1 MNKRQYKKI
10 VKRKAKELAK
20 LTVKQVNEIIE
31 EFERG
36 LICGLEKA
44 MKKVED
50 SND

>member
-10 VKRKAKELAK
+10 VKRKTKELVR
-20 LTVKQVNEIIE
+20 LTAKQVNEI
-31 EFERG
+31 FEDFGRG

>member
-1 MNKRQYKKI
+1 MNKRQYKKMI
-10 VKRKAKELAK
+10 KKYTIELHK
-20 LTVKQVNEIIE
+20 IFE

-50 SND
+50 SDD